1 MLMIRTRESLT
12 SKVLRRLLCSP
23 LMALHEKVP
32 PDLLRWQLDRGW
44 HLLASRSYRYVQP
57 TEASLASKFHELK
70 MVPHD

>member
-1 MLMIRTRESLT
+1 
-12 SKVLRRLLCSP
+12 